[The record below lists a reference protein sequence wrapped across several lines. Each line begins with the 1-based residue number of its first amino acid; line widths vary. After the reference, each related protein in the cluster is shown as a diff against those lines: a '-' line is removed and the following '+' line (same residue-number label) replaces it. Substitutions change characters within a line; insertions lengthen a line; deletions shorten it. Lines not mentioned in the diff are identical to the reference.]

1 MNKKYLSGL
10 LTGLAG
16 GLLVM
21 TIAMFILLGI
31 VNGKVQLNSQ
41 SNNEQAGEEVSGKST
56 SAREVNQK
64 VALLEAYIK
73 KYYLE
78 DVDENDFADGIY
90 KGVVESLKDPYST
103 YYTAEEYK
111 AMTEARSGTYYGIGA
126 SVSQKIDTGI
136 ITIVKPFESGPAYEA
151 GILPGDIIY
160 KVEGE
165 EVTGED
171 ITEVVT
177 KMKGP
182 AGTKVKMSVIREGET
197 EPLEFTLER
206 RKIEV
211 PTIEFEMLE
220 NKIGYIAI
228 AEFDEVTAQ
237 QFRSAL
243 NKLEKQ
249 GMKGV
254 VIDLRGNGGG
264 RLDTVVDMLDRIL
277 PEGMIVSMKDKN
289 GNGEE
294 YKSTNKE
301 QLKVPLSVL
310 INGNSASA
318 SEVFAGAVQDYGIGT
333 LVGTTS
339 YGKGI
344 VQTVFPLA
352 DHTAIKLTVA
362 KYYTPKGRDIHKKGI
377 EPDVKAELDK
387 ELLTKLKITHEED
400 NQLQTAIKEVEKK
413 IK

>member
-111 AMTEARSGTYYGIGA
+111 AMTEASSGTYYGIGA